1 VKIFI
6 SYSRR
11 DASGT
16 AKEVHDYL
24 TEIGHHEVF
33 MDTSDIL
40 GGDEW
45 WKIIQDNISDCH
57 IFIIIVT
64 RAALQRPYI
73 KEEIEVAKSMKKKI
87 IPCIAKKYVN
97 YKDLPWDLNKYQGI
111 MFERLDDL
119 IQELDYMIE
128 LEKTGEKIE
137 KERLDTVSE
146 IEDESL
152 NKDNSQSKANRSP
165 EQTIK
170 KNENIPLY
178 KGKENIDSNERK
190 IFTFM
195 NKKDNLLFGITII
208 ASLMIIGGLILLLLG
223 LTTYFDTIYFD
234 SLTNIN
240 INSSNTFTDYK
251 VIKVFSPPG
260 WLLIPLGI
268 ISLIVSWRLLE
279 GKKWARTSTPI
290 ISIIAII
297 FAIVFLAS
305 SRDLIHIIPVIIYG
319 IIILLY
325 VYRQSKNIFW

>member
-33 MDTSDIL
+33 MDTSDIH

-137 KERLDTVSE
+137 KERFALS
-146 IEDESL
+146 IE
-152 NKDNSQSKANRSP
+152 
-165 EQTIK
+165 
-170 KNENIPLY
+170 
-178 KGKENIDSNERK
+178 
-190 IFTFM
+190 
-195 NKKDNLLFGITII
+195 
-208 ASLMIIGGLILLLLG
+208 
-223 LTTYFDTIYFD
+223 
-234 SLTNIN
+234 
-240 INSSNTFTDYK
+240 
-251 VIKVFSPPG
+251 
-260 WLLIPLGI
+260 
-268 ISLIVSWRLLE
+268 
-279 GKKWARTSTPI
+279 
-290 ISIIAII
+290 ISI
-297 FAIVFLAS
+297 VKLFLS
-305 SRDLIHIIPVIIYG
+305 YSKERLVS
-319 IIILLY
+319 Y
-325 VYRQSKNIFW
+325 VYFVTISSYTIMITLKYS